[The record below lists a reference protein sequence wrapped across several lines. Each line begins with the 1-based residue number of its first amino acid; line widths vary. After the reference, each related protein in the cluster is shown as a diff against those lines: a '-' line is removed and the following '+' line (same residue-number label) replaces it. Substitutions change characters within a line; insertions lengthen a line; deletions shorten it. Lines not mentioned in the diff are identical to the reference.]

1 VAWELNFIL
10 FGLELVYR
18 IINERIKAYMIVSL
32 KLFFLWNLNNIDTA
46 DNSKSF
52 GKNFFKTADN

>member
-1 VAWELNFIL
+1 
-10 FGLELVYR
+10 
-18 IINERIKAYMIVSL
+18 MIVSL

-52 GKNFFKTADN
+52 GKNFFETADN